1 MNVLKRINSVG
12 RGAVSAFRE
21 PKSIIIRK
29 CTGYNQRPL
38 DERSAVD
45 QAGHKLYHLGKFL
58 TRPGRAR
65 SILIMFGAYL
75 VFAFS
80 MYNLKTKITVDE
92 LNAKLKAVEEE
103 KRELNELLIQSDIL
117 KNIEQ
122 KIRTDKVGTVSLK
135 DEIRRIMFPTELE
148 KDGEEYDRLTAAR
161 AAK

>member
-1 MNVLKRINSVG
+1 
-12 RGAVSAFRE
+12 
-21 PKSIIIRK
+21 
-29 CTGYNQRPL
+29 
-38 DERSAVD
+38 
-45 QAGHKLYHLGKFL
+45 
-58 TRPGRAR
+58 
-65 SILIMFGAYL
+65 MFGAYL